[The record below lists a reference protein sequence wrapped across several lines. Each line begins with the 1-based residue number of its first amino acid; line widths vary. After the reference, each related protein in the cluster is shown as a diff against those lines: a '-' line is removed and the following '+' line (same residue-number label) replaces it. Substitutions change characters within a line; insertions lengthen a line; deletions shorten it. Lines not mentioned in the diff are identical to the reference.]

1 MFCNQCEQTAKGVA
15 CTVKGVCGKS
25 PETDVLQDLLIY
37 TCAGLA
43 EVALEAERKG
53 KELKNPK

>member
-15 CTVKGVCGKS
+15 CIVKGVCGKN
-25 PETDVLQDLLIY
+25 PETDVLQGLLIY

-43 EVALEAERKG
+43 EVALDAER
-53 KELKNPK
+53 N